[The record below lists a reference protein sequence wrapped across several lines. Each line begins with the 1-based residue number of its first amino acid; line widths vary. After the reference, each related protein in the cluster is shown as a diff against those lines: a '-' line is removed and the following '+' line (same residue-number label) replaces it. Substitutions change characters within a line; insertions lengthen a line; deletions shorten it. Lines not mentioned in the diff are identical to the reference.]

1 MLMFTSRF
9 SIEPM
14 KRGAYMLF
22 AKGMVKRTQAQEG
35 CIGFGIFEDISAPDT
50 FIMLEQWAS
59 MELFEKHTVTPAFL
73 HDDGV
78 LMTFVIG
85 QPSYDEYEFEESSEA
100 DA

>member
-50 FIMLEQWAS
+50 FIMLEQWES
-59 MELFEKHTVTPAFL
+59 MELFEKHTASPAFL
-73 HDDGV
+73 HDDEV

-85 QPSYDEYEFEESSEA
+85 QPTYDEYEFEESSEA